1 MKKNRIASLLVIA
14 LIYIFSCVFQA
25 WALGVRIDK
34 PKVFLTISPGAY
46 DSGEIQVENT
56 GSEAIPIK
64 VYLEDWVYAQQDG
77 GKEFMPK
84 ATTPLSC
91 SDWITFFP
99 SDFTLQPGKSQ
110 VVRYTINVPKDATG
124 GHYSVF
130 FFETAGGDIKE
141 VDQEG
146 NNVFVKVLN
155 RLGALFYVD
164 AEGTV
169 QKTAELQDL
178 SISQKLNSL
187 IVSANLVNTGN
198 TYISCS
204 GSFNILDKEGFV
216 YARGEFEQAYTL
228 PKDKIALRSAV
239 STTSLKSGNYDI
251 LLTLDFENG
260 GSLVQEGNFTVLSE
274 GSFSSVALKK

>member
-1 MKKNRIASLLVIA
+1 MKKNRIAALLFIA
-14 LIYIFSCVFQA
+14 LVFIYSCVFQA

-34 PKVFLTISPGAY
+34 PKVFLTISPGGY

-56 GSEAIPIK
+56 GSEEVPIK

-110 VVRYTINVPKDATG
+110 MVRYTVNVPKDAIG
-124 GHYSVF
+124 GHYSVL
-130 FFETAGGDIKE
+130 FFETTGGDIKDI
-141 VDQEG
+141 DQQG
-146 NNVFVKVLN
+146 NDVLVKVLN
-155 RLGALFYVD
+155 RLGALFYID

-169 QKTAELQDL
+169 QKTAELQNL
-178 SISQKLNSL
+178 TISQKLNSL
-187 IVSANLVNTGN
+187 IISADLINAGN
-198 TYISCS
+198 TYISCN
-204 GSFNILDKEGFV
+204 GTFNILDKEGFV

-239 STTSLKSGNYDI
+239 STTNLKSGNYDI